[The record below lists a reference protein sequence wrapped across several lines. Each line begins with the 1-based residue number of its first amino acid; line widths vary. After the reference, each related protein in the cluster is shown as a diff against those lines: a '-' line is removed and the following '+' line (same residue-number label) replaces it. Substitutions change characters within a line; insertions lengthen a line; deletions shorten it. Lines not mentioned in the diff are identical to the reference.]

1 MDEPP
6 YRLAWTRSG
15 KLSNGKP
22 WKWFKNHSAKVFH
35 FGEQWSSFAKS
46 RQSQYWHHFSKSQ
59 KKHGPIG
66 WVYSLDNPTY
76 QVQYKSMDALRFLES
91 YLSYSLSSPSF
102 SASSIEV
109 HANECKQNDRWR
121 REKSTFKR
129 LPRWTSQSFMTVN
142 QVKHP
147 IQISF
152 QAYPWISTICIYIP
166 L

>member
-1 MDEPP
+1 MEN
-6 YRLAWTRSG
+6 RE
-15 KLSNGKP
+15 NGSKIIQQKSSILVNNGLP
-22 WKWFKNHSAKVFH
+22 SPSHVNPSTDIASANP
-35 FGEQWSSFAKS
+35 
-46 RQSQYWHHFSKSQ
+46 

>member
-1 MDEPP
+1 MEN
-6 YRLAWTRSG
+6 RE
-15 KLSNGKP
+15 NGSKIIQQKSSILVNNGLP
-22 WKWFKNHSAKVFH
+22 SPSHVNPSTDITSANP
-35 FGEQWSSFAKS
+35 
-46 RQSQYWHHFSKSQ
+46 